1 MTKKARSASA
11 TAQSAVTTEAKSE
24 TESNGAFG
32 GGKLWVGKHTA
43 DDDILVF
50 DPAECDADGAFLSF
64 YSLTQYRRRTF
75 PRAVALAKIRPLED
89 QVGSARAEKDYLRRE
104 SLEAEHGARLED
116 ADTERAQQQKDA
128 VIAAHRRHLEAH
140 GIEYQGVGD
149 TAVEGRKGRRT
160 KCHACGIAL
169 DDFVSTACGVCHGV
183 LCSCGACGCGSP
195 VRAR

>member
-1 MTKKARSASA
+1 MTKKAAGASA
-11 TAQSAVTTEAKSE
+11 TKTKPKSADSGDTK
-24 TESNGAFG
+24 GALE
-32 GGKLWVGKHTA
+32 GGKLWIGRHTA
-43 DDDILVF
+43 DEDILVF
-50 DPAECDADGAFLSF
+50 DPAETDAGGAYLSF

-75 PRAVALAKIRPLED
+75 PRAVVLEKIVPLD
-89 QVGSARAEKDYLRRE
+89 DDVGSARAEKDYQRRAT
-104 SLEAEHGARLED
+104 LKAEHGAKQES
-116 ADTERAQQQKDA
+116 ADSERAQQQKHA
-128 VIAAHRRHLEAH
+128 VIEAHRRHLEAH

-169 DDFVSTACGVCHGV
+169 DDFAASACGVCHGV

>member
-11 TAQSAVTTEAKSE
+11 QVAMPTDAQPAGDA
-24 TESNGAFG
+24 NGPFDG
-32 GGKLWVGKHTA
+32 GNLWIGKHSA
-43 DDDILVF
+43 DQDILVF
-50 DPAECDADGAFLSF
+50 DPAESDADGAFLSF

-75 PRAVALAKIRPLED
+75 PRAVVKEKIAPLDDE
-89 QVGSARAEKDYLRRE
+89 VGAARAEKDYHRRAT
-104 SLEAEHGARLED
+104 LEAEAGARMET
-116 ADTERAQQQKDA
+116 ADTERAQQQKDS

-140 GIEYQGVGD
+140 GIEYQGVTD
-149 TAVEGRKGRRT
+149 TSTGGRKGRRT

-169 DDFVSTACGVCHGV
+169 DDFVGTSCGVCLGV